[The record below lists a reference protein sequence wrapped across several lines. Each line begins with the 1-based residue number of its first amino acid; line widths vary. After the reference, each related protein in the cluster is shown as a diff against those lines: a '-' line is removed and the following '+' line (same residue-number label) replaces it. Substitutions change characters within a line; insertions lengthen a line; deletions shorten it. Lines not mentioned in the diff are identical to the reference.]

1 MWLLNQP
8 LVSLVDCQVLH
19 LLWKFVWTF
28 KSTEVVSWMSAESRQ
43 QTATPETASET
54 CVASFH
60 SFSEECY
67 PFWLLGLFFFSFIFT
82 LHLLSHCHQR
92 SCTSRKLPPW
102 TSDLYP
108 YRLLPVSKSAFTL
121 CSQYQF
127 FMHLFS
133 LQPSSYKK
141 IASCFASFNKPWEL
155 STAAWRSLISCGSL
169 PFSWL
174 S

>member
-8 LVSLVDCQVLH
+8 LVSLVDCQVLR

-82 LHLLSHCHQR
+82 LAFTLS
-92 SCTSRKLPPW
+92 SKVTSRKLPPW
-102 TSDLYP
+102 ASDLYP